1 MEGAQRAPDPARDGQ
16 TQPHGEHGEH
26 GEHGAGL
33 WHYIVIG
40 NFNDLTWNVLF
51 REEEEEEEER

>member
-1 MEGAQRAPDPARDGQ
+1 MEGAQRAPQPARDGQ
-16 TQPHGEHGEH
+16 TQPHGER
-26 GEHGAGL
+26 GAGL

-51 REEEEEEEER
+51 REEEEEDEEEW